1 MKAIKVIA
9 ILGVAVSL
17 SACENIVTESAGAA
31 LGRKQD
37 KTVDRGF
44 DSKHLSQ
51 LQAGIWID
59 PIGCDHWIIDDG
71 VEGYL
76 SPRVDKYGKPV
87 CSGSAEPNTAIG
99 PFKSGSVFSDPI

>member
-59 PIGCDHWIIDDG
+59 PNGCDHLIFDAGD
-71 VEGYL
+71 EGYL
-76 SPRVDKYGKPV
+76 SSRVDKYGKPI
-87 CSGSAEPNTAIG
+87 CSGTAAPNTAIG
-99 PFKSGSVFSDPI
+99 PFKSGSVFGDAI